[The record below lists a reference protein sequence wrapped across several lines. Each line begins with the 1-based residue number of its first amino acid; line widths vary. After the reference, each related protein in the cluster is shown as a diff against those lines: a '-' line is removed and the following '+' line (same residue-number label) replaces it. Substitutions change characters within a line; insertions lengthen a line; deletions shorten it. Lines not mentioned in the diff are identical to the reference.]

1 MPSIVAKNRRQ
12 AFSNNFVGRP
22 AVISAILHIVVFILA
37 IFGLPHIAQ
46 DPYLQED
53 EFIMSVEL
61 FDPSEV
67 IDTTKNDK
75 PEKSEDDDEVPPPP
89 PKPVYNNTDSAPE
102 LSTPEAPDIGE
113 EAAKVADV
121 TLIKNPPKPS
131 SKPKPPKPKAEKVK
145 DTKKPERDINSLM
158 KDITPVDWDNAEQNL
173 NNDTGKGTSSQHG
186 NAGKQMTSNDLIA
199 LQRGVEPC
207 WIVNAG
213 GRLAE
218 NLIVKLKVT
227 VNPNRTVKS
236 VSVIDSIRYF
246 GDSHFRSAADAARWA
261 LLNPKCSELNLP
273 LEKYETWKSFT
284 FTFDPSQML

>member
-1 MPSIVAKNRRQ
+1 
-12 AFSNNFVGRP
+12 
-22 AVISAILHIVVFILA
+22 
-37 IFGLPHIAQ
+37 
-46 DPYLQED
+46 
-53 EFIMSVEL
+53 MSVEM

-75 PEKSEDDDEVPPPP
+75 TEKSEDNDEVPPPP

-158 KDITPVDWDNAEQNL
+158 KDITPIDWDNAEQNL
-173 NNDTGKGTSSQHG
+173 NNGTGKGTSSQHG

-207 WIVNAG
+207 WNLHAG
-213 GRLAE
+213 GRFAE
-218 NLIVKLKVT
+218 KQIVKLRVT
-227 VNPNRTVKS
+227 VNKDRTVKN
-236 VSVIDSIRYF
+236 VSVIKRLLYNTDSNF
-246 GDSHFRSAADAARWA
+246 KAAADAAMWA
-261 LLNPKCSELNLP
+261 LLNPKCSTLNLP
-273 LEKYETWKSFT
+273 PEKYETWKSFT